1 MFFYIH
7 VLLLIAGIILPFIGQ
22 TKHLEF
28 YSILIPILFLHWA
41 LNDDTCFLTN
51 LEHMVTDT
59 PKERTFMGRLVGPI
73 YNLSDDAVGK
83 AIKVILFTLWL
94 FVQFKLGHLK
104 TILARK

>member
-7 VLLLIAGIILPFIGQ
+7 SLLLIAGLLVPFFG
-22 TKHLEF
+22 TTRVLEF

-51 LEHMVTDT
+51 LEQIMTDE

-73 YNLSDDAVGK
+73 YNLSDDHIGK
-83 AIKVILFTLWL
+83 LIKMILFALWL
-94 FVQFKLGHLK
+94 VVQFKLGHLK
-104 TILARK
+104 NLLAK